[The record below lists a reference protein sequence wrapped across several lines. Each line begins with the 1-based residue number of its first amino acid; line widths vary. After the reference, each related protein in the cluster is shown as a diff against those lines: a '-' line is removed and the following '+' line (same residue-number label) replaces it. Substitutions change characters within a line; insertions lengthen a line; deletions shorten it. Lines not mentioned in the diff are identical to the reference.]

1 MQIKEVEN
9 KGLKRA
15 YEVLI
20 KAADLD
26 KQIEAE
32 LREVGKKVK
41 MPGFRPGKIPTP
53 VLKQRYGKSVMGDV
67 FQRAAEDASRS
78 ILKEKK
84 ITPALAPDIKIKDY
98 EEGGDLSLSITL
110 ELMPEVPEVTL
121 DKIHIERPTF
131 EIDDEEMNRALEVMA
146 QRQRNLKEKPKTA
159 KAAAGDVVQID
170 FKGFIGKEAFEGGDA
185 KGYHLEL
192 GSGQFIPGFEDQLIG
207 VKAGDELDVKVP
219 FPKDYHKQDLAG
231 KEARF
236 EVKVHLVKTPE
247 VPAIDEDFAKSV
259 GFEKLDELKEILK
272 KQLESDYGTL
282 VRNRMKKQL
291 FDQLEELCAFDIP
304 EQMVKLEFDS
314 IWQQHEQA
322 VRYGEKSD
330 VPEEEQKQEYR
341 AIAERRVRLGIFLS
355 DVAKKNN
362 VQVTREEL
370 SDAVQRQ
377 ASMYPGQERK
387 IFEFYR
393 DHPEHVNEL
402 RGPILEEKAV
412 DILFTKIKIKDK
424 ASSVAEL
431 LKEDEETEAGGKP
444 KKKAAKAKAS
454 SDKDDAGAEK
464 KAAKAPASKPK
475 KKSASEE
482 K

>member
-9 KGLKRA
+9 NGLKRG
-15 YEVLI
+15 YDVLI
-20 KAADLD
+20 KAADME

-67 FQRAAEDASRS
+67 LQRCADDAART
-78 ILKEKK
+78 ILREKK
-84 ITPALAPDIKIKDY
+84 ITPALAPDIKIKEY
-98 EEGGDLSLSITL
+98 EEDGDLSLSITL
-110 ELMPEVPEVTL
+110 ELMPEVPEISVE
-121 DKIHIERPTF
+121 KIAVSRPTF
-131 EIDDEEMNRALEVMA
+131 EVDDTELERALGVMA

-159 KAAAGDVVQID
+159 KAAIGDVVQMD
-170 FKGFIGKEAFEGGDA
+170 FKGFIGDTAFEGGEA

-192 GSGQFIPGFEDQLIG
+192 GSGQFIPGFEEQLVG
-207 VKAGDELDVKVP
+207 TKAGDTLDVNVP
-219 FPKDYHKQDLAG
+219 FPKDYHKSDLAG

-236 EVKVHLVKTPE
+236 EVTVHQVKSPE
-247 VPAIDEDFAKSV
+247 LPEINEDFAANI
-259 GFEKLDELKEILK
+259 GFESLEALKNILRQ
-272 KQLESDYGTL
+272 QLESDYGTL

-291 FDQLEELCAFDIP
+291 FDALETLCAFDIP
-304 EQMVKLEFDS
+304 QKMVDLEFDS
-314 IWQQHEQA
+314 IWQQHEQSLK
-322 VRYGEKSD
+322 YGET
-330 VPEEEQKQEYR
+330 PEMPEDEQKKEYR
-341 AIAERRVRLGIFLS
+341 AIAERRVRLGIYLS
-355 DVAKKNN
+355 DVAKRNN
-362 VQVTREEL
+362 IQISREEL
-370 SDAVQRQ
+370 TEAVQRQ

-412 DILFTKIKIKDK
+412 DIILTKVKITDEPTTI
-424 ASSVAEL
+424 AQL
-431 LKEDEETEAGGKP
+431 LKEDGGDEEENKKP
-444 KKKAAKAKAS
+444 AKKSSAKAKS
-454 SDKDDAGAEK
+454 SGETEEK
-464 KAAKAPASKPK
+464 KPSKAPASKGK

>member
-1 MQIKEVEN
+1 MQIKETEN
-9 KGLKRA
+9 EGLKRA
-15 YEVLI
+15 YSVLI
-20 KAADLD
+20 KAADLE

-41 MPGFRPGKIPTP
+41 MPGFRPGKIPSQ

-67 FQRAAEDASRS
+67 LQRAADDATRT

-84 ITPALAPDIKIKDY
+84 ISPALAPDVAITAY
-98 EEGGDLSLSITL
+98 EEGGDLSLSVTL
-110 ELMPEVPEVTL
+110 ELMPEVPEVKL
-121 DKIHIERPTF
+121 DGIRIERPTF

-146 QRQRNLKEKPKTA
+146 QRQRNLTEKPKSA
-159 KAAAGDVVQID
+159 KAEKGDVVQID
-170 FKGFIGKEAFEGGDA
+170 FKGFIGEEAFEGGEA

-192 GSGQFIPGFEDQLIG
+192 GSGQFIPGFEEQLIG
-207 VKAGDELDVKVP
+207 TKAGDALDVSVP
-219 FPKDYHKQDLAG
+219 FPKDYHKQELAG
-231 KEARF
+231 KDARF
-236 EVKVHLVKTPE
+236 EVAVHVVKTPE
-247 VPAIDEDFAKSV
+247 IPAIDEAFAQSV

-291 FDQLEELCAFDIP
+291 FDQLETICNFEIP
-304 EQMVKLEFDS
+304 EKMVQLEFDS
-314 IWQQHEQA
+314 IWQQHEQSL
-322 VRYGEKSD
+322 RYGEKSEL
-330 VPEEEQKQEYR
+330 PEDEQKAEYR

-362 VQVTREEL
+362 IQVTREEL
-370 SDAVQRQ
+370 GEAVQRQ

-412 DILFTKIKIKDK
+412 DVIFGKITIKDQP
-424 ASSVAEL
+424 STVAEL
-431 LKEDEETEAGGKP
+431 LKEDGAEGEDKP
-444 KKKAAKAKAS
+444 KKKATAKTKAAK
-454 SDKDDAGAEK
+454 DEGEGEK
-464 KAAKAPASKPK
+464 KSSKAPASKGK
-475 KKSASEE
+475 KKPESES
-482 K
+482 